1 MASQCTGLFEM
12 IVGVLTTCHTQYV
25 WNRRIGIFYL
35 IEQHSMFSL
44 NNLQV
49 FYMCTLCD
57 STNINSIMKCEHTKP
72 LSMPFSD
79 ILVNFAPIGEM
90 HNYFTPH
97 IIKKTLR
104 ISKSVGATKYSYL
117 KCTVYDKLLKPRQSF
132 RITLISSWHLWISL
146 NWQCICT

>member
-1 MASQCTGLFEM
+1 M
-12 IVGVLTTCHTQYV
+12 IVGVLTTCHTQYA

-49 FYMCTLCD
+49 LYMCTLCD
-57 STNINSIMKCEHTKP
+57 STNINSIMICEPKNP

-79 ILVNFAPIGEM
+79 ILLNFAPIGEM
-90 HNYFTPH
+90 HNYCTLY
-97 IIKKTLR
+97 IITKTLR
-104 ISKSVGATKYSYL
+104 ISRSVGATTYSYL

-146 NWQCICT
+146 NWECICT